1 MKYPDFFDNI
11 APIQMSDPLAQLLGA
26 AENGLFTYAYLD
38 MVKLT
43 GHSCH
48 TVAGAWIMCDLGLK
62 KLYGE
67 TIPVR
72 GKIKIEL
79 RGALDEGVEGVIAQC
94 ISLIT
99 GAANEGGFKGLGPN
113 YARNNRLFFGCDING
128 EVRLTRLDNGQSV
141 TMSYDPSSVPFHPQ
155 IGPLMQKIRQGT
167 LEADEKAFFAA
178 EWQNRVKKILTAP
191 EQWEK
196 LVDLKTF

>member
-11 APIQMSDPLAQLLGA
+11 APIQMSDTLAQLLGA
-26 AENGLFTYAYLD
+26 AENGLFTYTYLD
-38 MVKLT
+38 MVKLA
-43 GHSCH
+43 GHSCP

-62 KLYGE
+62 KLYEE
-67 TIPVR
+67 TTPVR
-72 GKIKIEL
+72 GKIKIEM

-113 YARNNRLFFGCDING
+113 YARNNRLFFSADING
-128 EVRLTRLDNGQSV
+128 GVRLSRLDTGQSV
-141 TMSYDPSSVPFHPQ
+141 TMTYDPSSVPFHPQ
-155 IGPLMQKIRQGT
+155 IGPLMKKVAQGT
-167 LEADEKAFFAA
+167 LAEDERAFFAT
-178 EWQNRVKKILTAP
+178 EWQNRVKKILIAP

-196 LVDLKTF
+196 LVTFE

>member
-1 MKYPDFFDNI
+1 MHIVCRSLEQPRQRRWADFLRRHQQQGHHMNYPTFFNDI
-11 APIQMSDPLAQLLGA
+11 PPIQMSDPLAQLLGA
-26 AENGLFTYAYLD
+26 AENGLFTYTYLD
-38 MVKLT
+38 MVKLA
-43 GHSCH
+43 GHSCP

-67 TIPVR
+67 TTPVR
-72 GKIKIEL
+72 GKIKIEM

-128 EVRLTRLDNGQSV
+128 EVRLTRLDNGKSV
-141 TMSYDPSSVPFHPQ
+141 T
-155 IGPLMQKIRQGT
+155 
-167 LEADEKAFFAA
+167 
-178 EWQNRVKKILTAP
+178 
-191 EQWEK
+191 
-196 LVDLKTF
+196 

>member
-11 APIQMSDPLAQLLGA
+11 APIHMSDPLAQLLGT

-62 KLYGE
+62 KLYGD
-67 TIPVR
+67 TTPVR
-72 GKIKIEL
+72 GKIKIEIH
-79 RGALDEGVEGVIAQC
+79 GAIDEGVKGVIAQC

-99 GAANEGGFKGLGPN
+99 GAANEGGFKGLGPT

-141 TMSYDPSSVPFHPQ
+141 TMNYDPSPFPFHPQ
-155 IGPLMQKIRQGT
+155 IEPLIKKIRQGT
-167 LEADEKAFFAA
+167 LEADKKAFFAA

-196 LVDLKTF
+196 LVTFE